1 MKWFY
6 NHLKS
11 NVKDR
16 DIIAPHIDNPN
27 AVCDECTFV
36 TACLLF
42 LLFVLFEGLNED
54 AVACFEVDV

>member
-36 TACLLF
+36 YFAFPIICT
-42 LLFVLFEGLNED
+42 V
-54 AVACFEVDV
+54 